1 MVQTTVSPAGRWIPG
16 PLPPMDEEVERALYS
31 STGSGATYVARCFH
45 GGRLIPGTRL
55 SRYFTGPTRSED
67 AYNERARLRAQYAD
81 AEVFH
86 TMSEEAAEVLLA
98 TPYP

>member
-1 MVQTTVSPAGRWIPG
+1 
-16 PLPPMDEEVERALYS
+16 
-31 STGSGATYVARCFH
+31 
-45 GGRLIPGTRL
+45 L